1 MINKQNTHVHYEALR
16 NGVFIGWVL
25 LAAIVIFS
33 NGLLGSRYRYLGS
46 GAIFLDLLCSTL
58 MILAVCVL
66 VLGLDRVYFQSLT
79 ITPTGILYRGRGRE
93 GNLLWEQIERIEP
106 EQSGGDVVRLRAG
119 VRLSDGSE
127 VTALPLSGFGA
138 WRTGRLGKSI
148 REYAPRL
155 LE

>member
-1 MINKQNTHVHYEALR
+1 
-16 NGVFIGWVL
+16 
-25 LAAIVIFS
+25 
-33 NGLLGSRYRYLGS
+33 
-46 GAIFLDLLCSTL
+46 